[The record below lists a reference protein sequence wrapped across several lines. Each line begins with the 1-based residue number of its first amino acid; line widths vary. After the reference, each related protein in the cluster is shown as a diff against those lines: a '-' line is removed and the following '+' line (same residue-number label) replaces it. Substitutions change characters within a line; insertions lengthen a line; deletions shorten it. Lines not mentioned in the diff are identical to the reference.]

1 MDGFQQNEGVI
12 VLGATNRV
20 GDLDPALLRPGR
32 FDVEVAVPTPDYCG
46 RKDILT
52 HYLSKVL
59 SRDIDVD
66 ILARRTTG
74 FTGAD
79 LENMINQAAL
89 RAAIEGA
96 EVVGMRHIEYARDKV
111 IMGPERKTRIPDEE
125 VNKMTAYHEGGHALV
140 AYYTKESMPLHKVTI
155 MPRGESLGH
164 TAYIPEKER
173 YQETKAQLLA
183 TMDTALGGRAAEELV
198 FGLDKITTGASSDLQ
213 QATMIASRMVRDWGM
228 SEKVGLRT
236 IKSEKGSPLSSSVV
250 ESVSFSCLTYFGI

>member
-20 GDLDPALLRPGR
+20 NDLDQALLRPGR
-32 FDVEVAVPTPDYCG
+32 FDVEVTVPTPDYTG
-46 RKDILT
+46 RKDIIT
-52 HYLSKVL
+52 HYLSKIL
-59 SRDIDVD
+59 SKDIDVD
-66 ILARRTTG
+66 VLARRTTG

-96 EVVGMRHIEYARDKV
+96 EVVAMRHIEQARDKV

-125 VNKMTAYHEGGHALV
+125 VNKMTAYHEGGHAVV

-173 YQETKAQLLA
+173 YQETRAQLLA
-183 TMDTALGGRAAEELV
+183 SMDTALGGRAAEELI
-198 FGLDKITTGASSDLQ
+198 FGVDKITTGASSDLQ

-236 IKSEKGSPLSSSVV
+236 IKSEKGAPLSGSTT
-250 ESVSFSCLTYFGI
+250 ESVKLNYKLKL